1 MKSRDLGTLLFGL
14 AGLYSLLLAVLGA
27 ALLLLQLSAASG
39 SLLAPGGQ
47 LRVPAGF
54 VSGAASALL
63 HFGFGAVLLGARRGL
78 ADWLLGEEGAS
89 AATSR
94 RGARGERAA
103 AVLAPSSPALR
114 AQGFAAAGVCLLA
127 ILLLSR
133 AVTALAYGVSLLW
146 LRGNAG
152 DVRGWTTAG
161 MLVDLLLAAGGALLI
176 AARHRVAARLV
187 AGSPPRAGSSDRD
200 GAGMAAGRTAVDGSA
215 EDDAPAAGA
224 GDALAAD
231 DGDAPA
237 AGSGAGGASWELP
250 VMRLL
255 GLGVLVWHL
264 PELASA
270 VSVFVK
276 WWLRP
281 QGFDLRAQTIERIPP
296 AAIGVAAG
304 LYFLLA
310 FPAGL
315 GPLARRLRIPEAPAG
330 RRSRAAGRS
339 GRRRGH

>member
-1 MKSRDLGTLLFGL
+1 MKSRDLGVLLFGL

-27 ALLLLQLSAASG
+27 AQLLLQLSAASG

-78 ADWLLGEEGAS
+78 ADWLLGDEDGPPAGDGG
-89 AATSR
+89 R
-94 RGARGERAA
+94 DARGGRGGRSEPGA
-103 AVLAPSSPALR
+103 R

-187 AGSPPRAGSSDRD
+187 SGSRPRAGTGDGG
-200 GAGMAAGRTAVDGSA
+200 GAGTAAG
-215 EDDAPAAGA
+215 
-224 GDALAAD
+224 

-237 AGSGAGGASWELP
+237 AGGGAGAASWELP
-250 VMRLL
+250 AMRLL

-281 QGFDLRAQTIERIPP
+281 EGFDLRSQAIDRIPP

-315 GPLARRLRIPEAPAG
+315 GPLARRLHIPEAPAG
-330 RRSRAAGRS
+330 RRSRTPGRS
-339 GRRRGH
+339 GGPREH